1 MTGQLV
7 PVKLSVGMDALAE
20 ELNAKLEH
28 WQPQTRAE
36 VRARVAEIIA
46 LADEDALE
54 LGRSRALD
62 QEVLDLL
69 DDEPASR

>member
-1 MTGQLV
+1 
-7 PVKLSVGMDALAE
+7 MDALAE
-20 ELNAKLEH
+20 ELNTKLAR

-62 QEVLDLL
+62 QEVLDLI
-69 DDEPASR
+69 DDEPAPR